1 MTRTTRRTRAL
12 ASLTAVAGL
21 GLAGAAVAT
30 SPAQSAAPAG
40 DCAVAFPESS
50 LAAGDPVTGLTVTH
64 GTTPEG
70 FTGEVLGVLD
80 DGIGPDVDMI
90 MVRLT
95 STEIDR
101 VGIWQGMS
109 GSPVYAADGRL
120 IGAVSYGLAMGKS
133 PVAGVTPFEA
143 MDDHLGDPPAT
154 VAVDRTAARQ
164 IARGSDVSGA
174 RAAGG
179 FAQLPMPLGVAG
191 VGAERLASAA
201 DRAGDRTW
209 VPRSAYA
216 VGRAGAAE
224 ATAGDIVA
232 GGNLAASLSFG
243 DVTMA
248 GVGTATSV
256 CGDRVVGFGH
266 PLDYQGSTS
275 LAMHPADAI
284 YVQEDLVSGFKV
296 ANLGDPV
303 GTITDDRLAGITGT
317 FGALPDTADITS
329 ALTYGDLARTG
340 VSHVSLQT
348 PDALATTTFYEV
360 IANHQAVVD
369 GPARGTEDFAW
380 TITGTKADGTPF
392 ELSSDDLYAST
403 NDLTWRLGFSL
414 GDFVYGISRMPGVT
428 IDSVSTTG
436 DLTDGVSP
444 YVISKVE
451 VRQGGAWVEVGRR
464 SGVLARSGGTL
475 ATRVT
480 LVHGDET
487 TVVPSSLDVPE
498 TGPRRPLYL
507 QVAGGSRIG
516 NGRMPRTIDGIDAW
530 LDQQVRSDELVVS
543 LTKRPH
549 YGGSYYGGG
558 SIIIIGRHA
567 AGQRGTEQV
576 YGPYGG
582 VVRGSVLAP
591 VMVR

>member
-12 ASLTAVAGL
+12 VSLTAVAGL
-21 GLAGAAVAT
+21 GLAGAAVGAG
-30 SPAQSAAPAG
+30 PAQSAAPAG
-40 DCAVAFPESS
+40 DCAVAFPVAD
-50 LAAGDPVTGLTVTH
+50 LAKDDPVTGLTVTQ

-70 FTGEVLGVLD
+70 FTGKVLGVLD

-95 STEIDR
+95 SAEIDR

-120 IGAVSYGLAMGKS
+120 IGAVSYGLAMGRS
-133 PVAGVTPFEA
+133 PVAGVTPFEV

-154 VAVDRTAARQ
+154 VAVDRAAARR
-164 IARGSDVSGA
+164 IARGSDVSVA

-191 VGAERLASAA
+191 VGAGRLAAAA

-216 VGRAGAAE
+216 VGRAGAAD
-224 ATAGDIVA
+224 ATVDDIVA
-232 GGNLAASLSFG
+232 GGNLAASLAYG

-275 LAMHPADAI
+275 LALHPADAI

-296 ANLGDPV
+296 ANLGAPV

-317 FGALPDTADITS
+317 FGVLPDTTDITS
-329 ALTYGDLARTG
+329 ALTYGAVSRTG

-348 PDALATTTFYEV
+348 PDALASASFYEL

-380 TITGTKADGTPF
+380 TITGTQADGTPF
-392 ELSSDDLYAST
+392 ELTSDDLYAST
-403 NDLTWRLGFSL
+403 NDLTWRLGFTL
-414 GDFVYGISRMPGVT
+414 GDLVYAISGMPGVT

-436 DLTDGVSP
+436 ELTDGVSP
-444 YVISKVE
+444 YRIARVE
-451 VRQGGAWVEVGRR
+451 VRQGGDWVEVDRR
-464 SGVLARSGGTL
+464 SGVVARSGGTL
-475 ATRVT
+475 AARVT
-480 LVHGDET
+480 LEHGDET
-487 TVVPSSLDVPE
+487 TVVPSSLDVPKA
-498 TGPRRPLYL
+498 GKRRPLYL
-507 QVAGGSRIG
+507 QVAGGSRVG
-516 NGRMPRTIDGIDAW
+516 SGRMPRTIDGIAAW

-543 LTKRPH
+543 LTRRPRLGGDY
-549 YGGSYYGGG
+549 YGGSV
-558 SIIIIGRHA
+558 IFVGRHA
-567 AGQRGTEQV
+567 ARPGGSEQV